1 MQMEQF
7 LCRSLV
13 PEKDKKREDISPPA
27 VLPLWLPDAV
37 WHRLR
42 PHNAFGCIY
51 IPVAQNVRYKVNI
64 AGFLIKSRTVGAAQ
78 LMRGDLFV
86 VVISREYFFTR
97 FSMACTPIRFFWE
110 E

>member
-27 VLPLWLPDAV
+27 ILPLWLPDAV

-42 PHNAFGCIY
+42 PHNAFWSVSY
-51 IPVAQNVRYKVNI
+51 THLTLPTN
-64 AGFLIKSRTVGAAQ
+64 
-78 LMRGDLFV
+78 
-86 VVISREYFFTR
+86 
-97 FSMACTPIRFFWE
+97 
-110 E
+110 